1 MQRVLVTGATGYIG
15 GRLVPKLL
23 ERNYK
28 VRVFVRD
35 DRRLQGRKWFEKV
48 EVFKGDLEN
57 PEDTTNAL
65 MDVDAAYFLV
75 HSMGETKNFPE
86 KERKI
91 AENFAKSAKH
101 LKKVIYLGGLLPKS
115 GEVSDHL
122 RSRATVGEI
131 LRSAGNVTEFRAGPI
146 IGSGSASF
154 EMVRY
159 LTERLPVMIVP
170 RWTKNQVQPIA
181 IRNVLEYLIEALE
194 REPLGVVEIGSDVL
208 SFRGMME
215 TFAEVR
221 GLRRIII
228 TVPVLTPVLSG
239 LWVGLVTPIPN
250 SLAVPLVKGIIN
262 PVLADTT
269 KAKKYFPSIELL
281 TYREA
286 VSLALEKINQH
297 DVETRW
303 SGSFES
309 IDAAYSLTDS
319 EGVIKETRSVLANAS
334 AESVYRTFTSIGG
347 EKGWLTWNW
356 AWELRGFLDKLLG
369 GPGLRRGRRHPT
381 ELLIGEEL
389 DFWRVEDLKE
399 NKFLLL
405 RAEMKVPGKAWLRF
419 EAMPRDKG
427 KTLLIQTAIFAP
439 KGLSGFLYWY
449 LLYPAHFLI
458 FKRMAERIAK
468 AAEALEQEDSFKKL
482 PQTL

>member
-1 MQRVLVTGATGYIG
+1 
-15 GRLVPKLL
+15 
-23 ERNYK
+23 
-28 VRVFVRD
+28 
-35 DRRLQGRKWFEKV
+35 
-48 EVFKGDLEN
+48 
-57 PEDTTNAL
+57 
-65 MDVDAAYFLV
+65 
-75 HSMGETKNFPE
+75 
-86 KERKI
+86 
-91 AENFAKSAKH
+91 
-101 LKKVIYLGGLLPKS
+101 
-115 GEVSDHL
+115 
-122 RSRATVGEI
+122 
-131 LRSAGNVTEFRAGPI
+131 
-146 IGSGSASF
+146 
-154 EMVRY
+154 
-159 LTERLPVMIVP
+159 
-170 RWTKNQVQPIA
+170 
-181 IRNVLEYLIEALE
+181 
-194 REPLGVVEIGSDVL
+194 
-208 SFRGMME
+208 
-215 TFAEVR
+215 
-221 GLRRIII
+221 
-228 TVPVLTPVLSG
+228 
-239 LWVGLVTPIPN
+239 
-250 SLAVPLVKGIIN
+250 
-262 PVLADTT
+262 
-269 KAKKYFPSIELL
+269 
-281 TYREA
+281 
-286 VSLALEKINQH
+286 
-297 DVETRW
+297 
-303 SGSFES
+303 
-309 IDAAYSLTDS
+309 
-319 EGVIKETRSVLANAS
+319 LANAS